1 MAMAARRAA
10 KAVEMMAWRRVM
22 GCSGSRAGWC
32 GEAMRTTYAM
42 GGERVS
48 ESASR
53 HVGFGDRLSGMKR
66 STDRSEFRA
75 AGFRAPWVIFAVGF
89 ALRVLVILVGH
100 TYRVRTDQADFN
112 FGFEAGRIARSVAT
126 GHGYGNPFNG
136 PSGPTAW
143 LPPLYPLLMA
153 AAFKVFGVYTRA
165 AALALMVV
173 DSALSAAIAP
183 AVYEVAAR
191 CFDAR
196 GIARRGTKVAAP
208 VALWSAWLWAVYPA
222 ALQYAV
228 HWIWEMSL
236 TTCLFA
242 WAIVVVL
249 RLRGVGEG
257 GEFASPTHDDG
268 TVVNGAPTEIVE
280 RGLGLWFG
288 LGVLWGLIALSNA
301 SLLLCL
307 PAMMIWVAWPELRK
321 WRLGG
326 KTIVGAALTCV
337 AFAAV
342 LAPWVVR
349 NERVMHAFV
358 LTRDNFGVEFYNSS
372 LLSNDGLPWGT
383 AMPLWQG
390 DPVFRKYEQ
399 MGEVKFAQ
407 MRQQEAI
414 ANLRSHPGMFA
425 RWTLDRFLFF
435 WDGTPHAENGHAA
448 QEYLRRLSYSFLSAC
463 GLLGLALMLWRRVG
477 GAGLFALVFAL
488 VPLVYYVV
496 TVQARF
502 RHPIEPLIAVLA
514 VYLFRSTE
522 PRKRQSVEGRV

>member
-1 MAMAARRAA
+1 
-10 KAVEMMAWRRVM
+10 
-22 GCSGSRAGWC
+22 
-32 GEAMRTTYAM
+32 
-42 GGERVS
+42 
-48 ESASR
+48 
-53 HVGFGDRLSGMKR
+53 MKR
-66 STDRSEFRA
+66 SSGFRVDAQSRSLFRA
-75 AGFRAPWVIFAVGF
+75 SEFRAPWVIFAVGF
-89 ALRVLVILVGH
+89 ALRVVVILVGH
-100 TYRVRTDQADFN
+100 TYRIRTDQAYFN
-112 FGFEAGRIARSVAT
+112 FGFEAGRIARSLAM
-126 GHGYGNPFNG
+126 GQGYANPFNG
-136 PSGPTAW
+136 MSGPTAW
-143 LPPLYPLLMA
+143 LTPLYPLLMG

-183 AVYEVAAR
+183 AVYEIAAR

-196 GIARRGTKVAAP
+196 GIARRGSKVAAP

-236 TTCLFA
+236 TACLFA
-242 WAIVVVL
+242 WAVVVAL
-249 RLRGVGEG
+249 RLRGVGEEEQEVG
-257 GEFASPTHDDG
+257 SRKQEVG
-268 TVVNGAPTEIVE
+268 VW
-280 RGLGLWFG
+280 LWVG

-307 PAMMIWVAWPELRK
+307 PAVMVWVAWPELRRGRRK
-321 WRLGG
+321 QEVGSRKQEVGEGKQETGDGGRERLLRMVG
-326 KTIVGAALTCV
+326 GAALTCV

-358 LTRDNFGVEFYNSS
+358 LTRSNFGVELYNSS
-372 LLSNDGLPWGT
+372 LPSNDGLPWGT

-390 DPVFRKYEQ
+390 DPVFQVYER

-407 MRQQEAI
+407 MRQVEAI
-414 ANLRSHPGMFA
+414 ANLRARPGRFG
-425 RWTLDRFLFF
+425 RWTLDRFFFF
-435 WDGTPHAENGHAA
+435 WDGTPHPAERHPV
-448 QEYLRRLSYSFLSAC
+448 QEYLRQLSYSLISAC
-463 GLLGLALMLWRRVG
+463 GLLGLALMLRRRVE

-496 TVQARF
+496 TVQPRF
-502 RHPIEPLIAVLA
+502 RHPIEPLIAILA

-522 PRKRQSVEGRV
+522 PRRRRDACDTCVR

>member
-1 MAMAARRAA
+1 
-10 KAVEMMAWRRVM
+10 
-22 GCSGSRAGWC
+22 
-32 GEAMRTTYAM
+32 
-42 GGERVS
+42 
-48 ESASR
+48 
-53 HVGFGDRLSGMKR
+53 
-66 STDRSEFRA
+66 
-75 AGFRAPWVIFAVGF
+75 
-89 ALRVLVILVGH
+89 
-100 TYRVRTDQADFN
+100 
-112 FGFEAGRIARSVAT
+112 
-126 GHGYGNPFNG
+126 
-136 PSGPTAW
+136 
-143 LPPLYPLLMA
+143 
-153 AAFKVFGVYTRA
+153 
-165 AALALMVV
+165 
-173 DSALSAAIAP
+173 
-183 AVYEVAAR
+183 
-191 CFDAR
+191 
-196 GIARRGTKVAAP
+196 
-208 VALWSAWLWAVYPA
+208 
-222 ALQYAV
+222 
-228 HWIWEMSL
+228 
-236 TTCLFA
+236 
-242 WAIVVVL
+242 
-249 RLRGVGEG
+249 
-257 GEFASPTHDDG
+257 
-268 TVVNGAPTEIVE
+268 VE

>member
-1 MAMAARRAA
+1 M
-10 KAVEMMAWRRVM
+10 E
-22 GCSGSRAGWC
+22 G
-32 GEAMRTTYAM
+32 
-42 GGERVS
+42 
-48 ESASR
+48 
-53 HVGFGDRLSGMKR
+53 RLGQMKR
-66 STDRSEFRA
+66 SSDKS
-75 AGFRAPWVIFAVGF
+75 GFRAPWVIFAVGF
-89 ALRVLVILVGH
+89 ALRVLAILVGH
-100 TYRVRTDQADFN
+100 TYRVPADQANFK
-112 FGFEAGRIARSVAT
+112 FGFEAGRIAQSLVT

-136 PSGPTAW
+136 MSGPTAW

-173 DSALSAAIAP
+173 DSALSAAVAP
-183 AVYEVAAR
+183 AVYEIAAR
-191 CFDAR
+191 TFDAR
-196 GIARRGTKVAAP
+196 GIARRASKHAAP
-208 VALWSAWLWAVYPA
+208 VALWSAGLWAVYPA

-257 GEFASPTHDDG
+257 GEFANPTHDDG

-307 PAMMIWVAWPELRK
+307 PTMMIWVAWPELRK

-326 KTIVGAALTCV
+326 KTIAGAVLTCV

-342 LAPWVVR
+342 MAPWVVR
-349 NERVMHAFV
+349 NERAMHAFV

-496 TVQARF
+496 TVQPRF
-502 RHPIEPLIAVLA
+502 RHPMEPLIAVLA
-514 VYLFRSTE
+514 VYLFRSAE
-522 PRKRQSVEGRV
+522 KRGIRD

>member
-1 MAMAARRAA
+1 M
-10 KAVEMMAWRRVM
+10 
-22 GCSGSRAGWC
+22 
-32 GEAMRTTYAM
+32 
-42 GGERVS
+42 
-48 ESASR
+48 
-53 HVGFGDRLSGMKR
+53 
-66 STDRSEFRA
+66 
-75 AGFRAPWVIFAVGF
+75 IFAVGF
-89 ALRVLVILVGH
+89 ALRVVAILVGH
-100 TYRVRTDQADFN
+100 TYRVRTDQANFN

-136 PSGPTAW
+136 MSGATAW

-173 DSALSAAIAP
+173 DSALSAAVAP
-183 AVYEVAAR
+183 AVYEIAAR
-191 CFDAR
+191 TFDAR
-196 GIARRGTKVAAP
+196 GIARRASKHAAP

-236 TTCLFA
+236 TACLFA
-242 WAIVVVL
+242 WAMVVVL
-249 RLRGVGEG
+249 RLRGVGEEKQG
-257 GEFASPTHDDG
+257 LGIREQ
-268 TVVNGAPTEIVE
+268 
-280 RGLGLWFG
+280 GLGLWFV

-307 PAMMIWVAWPELRK
+307 PAMVIWVAWPELCR
-321 WRLGG
+321 WRLSGR
-326 KTIVGAALTCV
+326 TIAGAVLTCV

-342 LAPWVVR
+342 LAPWVAR

-358 LTRDNFGVEFYNSS
+358 LTRDNFGVELYNSS

-390 DPVFRKYEQ
+390 DAVFRQYER

-435 WDGTPHAENGHAA
+435 WDGTPHAANGHVA
-448 QEYLRRLSYSFLSAC
+448 QEYLRQLSYCFVSVC
-463 GLLGLALMLWRRVG
+463 GLLGLALMFHPNGQRTPAGDPGLRRRVE

-496 TVQARF
+496 TVQPRF
-502 RHPIEPLIAVLA
+502 RHPMEPLIAVLA
-514 VYLFRSTE
+514 VYLFRSAE
-522 PRKRQSVEGRV
+522 KRGIRD

>member
-1 MAMAARRAA
+1 
-10 KAVEMMAWRRVM
+10 V
-22 GCSGSRAGWC
+22 
-32 GEAMRTTYAM
+32 
-42 GGERVS
+42 
-48 ESASR
+48 
-53 HVGFGDRLSGMKR
+53 KR
-66 STDRSEFRA
+66 SS
-75 AGFRAPWVIFAVGF
+75 GKSLFRAPWVIFAVGF
-89 ALRVLVILVGH
+89 ALRVVVILVGH
-100 TYRVRTDQADFN
+100 TYRVRTDQANFN

-136 PSGPTAW
+136 MSGATAW

-173 DSALSAAIAP
+173 DSALSAAVAP
-183 AVYEVAAR
+183 AVYEIAAR
-191 CFDAR
+191 TFDAR
-196 GIARRGTKVAAP
+196 GIARRASKHAAP

-236 TTCLFA
+236 TACLFA

-249 RLRGVGEG
+249 RLRGVGDSG
-257 GEFASPTHDDG
+257 GSVARPTHDDE
-268 TVVNGAPTEIVE
+268 TVMNGAPGSVA
-280 RGLGLWFG
+280 GLWFV

-307 PAMMIWVAWPELRK
+307 PAMVIWVAWPELCR
-321 WRLGG
+321 WRLSGR
-326 KTIVGAALTCV
+326 TIAGAVLMCV

-358 LTRDNFGVEFYNSS
+358 LTRDNFGVELYNSS

-390 DPVFRKYEQ
+390 DPVFRQYER

-435 WDGTPHAENGHAA
+435 WDGTPHAANGHIA
-448 QEYLRRLSYSFLSAC
+448 QEYLRQLSYCFVSVC
-463 GLLGLALMLWRRVG
+463 GLLGLALMLRRRVEG
-477 GAGLFALVFAL
+477 VGLFALVFAL

-496 TVQARF
+496 TVQPRF
-502 RHPIEPLIAVLA
+502 RHPMEPLIAVLA
-514 VYLFRSTE
+514 VYLFRSAE
-522 PRKRQSVEGRV
+522 KRGIRD